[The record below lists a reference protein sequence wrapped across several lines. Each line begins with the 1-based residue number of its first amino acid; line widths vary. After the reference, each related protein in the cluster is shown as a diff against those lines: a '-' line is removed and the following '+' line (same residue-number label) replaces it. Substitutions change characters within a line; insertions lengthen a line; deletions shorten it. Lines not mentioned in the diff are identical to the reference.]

1 MKPIWLSAI
10 LAIATTGAQAAVTLG
25 SHTFDDNAFVD
36 TVTSFTGS
44 AMYDGSVYANPQSA
58 PDPVTDIDATT
69 FYATAPYLGYNDV
82 TLGLGFSDN
91 SAYNGSG
98 ADLAFLF
105 TWDQTGN
112 TLDLTINGTTASLAP
127 QTLFGCGSPSTQC
140 VLDGMIWN
148 GNTLNNQYLGIALV
162 DLSDFGVAAG
172 AALAGDMQLHLV
184 EGGSKPVVLNLAG
197 AFYTSAPTT
206 VVPVPAAVWLFGSG
220 LLGLAGLA
228 RRR

>member
-1 MKPIWLSAI
+1 VIP
-10 LAIATTGAQAAVTLG
+10 TTEIGEVPKHPNVPFSSGISYRNFQ
-25 SHTFDDNAFVD
+25 
-36 TVTSFTGS
+36 SFNVHGVIKTTWDLFGG
-44 AMYDGSVYANPQSA
+44 YFYPFCQQVANPF
-58 PDPVTDIDATT
+58 P
-69 FYATAPYLGYNDV
+69 
-82 TLGLGFSDN
+82 FSDP
-91 SAYNGSG
+91 
-98 ADLAFLF
+98 FK
-105 TWDQTGN
+105 QTGN